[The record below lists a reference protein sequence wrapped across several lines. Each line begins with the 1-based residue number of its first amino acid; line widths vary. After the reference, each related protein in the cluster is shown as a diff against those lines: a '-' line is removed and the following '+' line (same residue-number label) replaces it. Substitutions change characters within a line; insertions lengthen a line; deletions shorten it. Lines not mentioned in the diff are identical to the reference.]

1 MEERLIS
8 SSMMM
13 EDEQIEYSLRPKFLN
28 EYICLLYTSHAG
40 FEGPDGG

>member
-28 EYICLLYTSHAG
+28 EYIGQRNVKEHMRI
-40 FEGPDGG
+40 